1 MPLIACPDCG
11 KQISDQAPACPHCG
25 YPISQKQHAIA
36 KSPPETATKPQSQAL
51 ALGCLFILLLAGVGI
66 FALFFGVTRSTTPSV
81 STSANHST
89 SSSEPI
95 TPSEPTTQTISDV
108 SWDTINYIYN
118 LRSKYTDL
126 QKDKEWTRFKGK
138 RVKWTG
144 QIRAIS
150 QSFGSVTMQV
160 KMNPDTLTSDLIIT
174 LSRTQ
179 RNPKQKDSEKE
190 TPSRSSPRSRV
201 GHYLADLDERRGD
214 YQLTSK

>member
-36 KSPPETATKPQSQAL
+36 KPPPETAAKPQSQAL
-51 ALGCLFILLLAGVGI
+51 ALGCLFVLLLAGVGI

-89 SSSEPI
+89 PSSEPT
-95 TPSEPTTQTISDV
+95 TPSEATTQTISDV

-118 LRSKYTDL
+118 LGSKYTDL

-144 QIRAIS
+144 QVRAIS

-174 LSRTQ
+174 L
-179 RNPKQKDSEKE
+179 KDTEK
-190 TPSRSSPRSRV
+190 SK
-201 GHYLADLDERRGD
+201 AERLREGD
-214 YQLTSK
+214 SVTFVATLTRWGTVLPISMSDGEIIN